1 MATLLLPTSIA
12 ALLTGAATG
21 GAYLNIHSSSSGGG
35 EIRGTLVRFNFAPAS
50 NSATSGLAAALD
62 SLGAG
67 TGNVN
72 NRLVEMAMLN
82 TSQQS
87 AAMAALLPVS
97 SAVVSTMASNL
108 LFADYDQ
115 IGNRLVGLR
124 TAGGE
129 AGTGFWDKAG
139 NQDGEQQLATRGV
152 DVDTDG
158 LDVAAGLDYQIWANS
173 LLGVSLSYG
182 DASLDYSGLMLRSS
196 GTLTVWRATAYGEQ
210 RFGSGF
216 VEAMLSMARYDSD
229 SLRNTGVGGAD
240 FQVAE

>member
-21 GAYLNIHSSSSGGG
+21 GAYLNIHSSSYGGG

-72 NRLVEMAMLN
+72 NRLVELAMLN

-87 AAMAALLPVS
+87 AAMAALLPIS
-97 SAVVSTMASNL
+97 SAVLSTRAS
-108 LFADYDQ
+108 
-115 IGNRLVGLR
+115 
-124 TAGGE
+124 
-129 AGTGFWDKAG
+129 
-139 NQDGEQQLATRGV
+139 
-152 DVDTDG
+152 
-158 LDVAAGLDYQIWANS
+158 NS

-182 DASLDYSGLMLRSS
+182 DA
-196 GTLTVWRATAYGEQ
+196 
-210 RFGSGF
+210 
-216 VEAMLSMARYDSD
+216 
-229 SLRNTGVGGAD
+229 
-240 FQVAE
+240 